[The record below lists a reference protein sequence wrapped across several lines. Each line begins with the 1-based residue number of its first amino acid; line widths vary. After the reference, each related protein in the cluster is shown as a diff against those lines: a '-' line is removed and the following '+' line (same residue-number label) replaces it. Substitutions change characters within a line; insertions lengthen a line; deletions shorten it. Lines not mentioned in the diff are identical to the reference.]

1 MAERLVISD
10 QALLQELRKWIKGE
24 LEGIPGEKGHVGLY
38 RMVARGV
45 PNSWDNYQRM
55 VGQVQAL
62 EAVLGQMQDLARQL
76 GNVEE
81 QVFFHPG
88 MH

>member
-10 QALLQELRKWIKGE
+10 QALLQELRKWIRGE
-24 LEGIPGEKGHVGLY
+24 LEGTQGNAGHVGLY

-45 PNSWDNYQRM
+45 PSSWDNYQRM

-62 EAVLGQMQDLARQL
+62 EAVLGQMQDLARQF
-76 GNVEE
+76 GSAEE